1 MRSEQYEQ
9 YDYTVDQAALPNP
22 CYDGLPSATVSS
34 SAAPA
39 KRSAASF
46 LAFGVA
52 WLFGLEALLSEDE
65 N

>member
-9 YDYTVDQAALPNP
+9 FNYTDDSTALPNP
-22 CYDGLPSATVSS
+22 CYEGLPSSASS
-34 SAAPA
+34 TRPI
-39 KRSAASF
+39 ASKPSLTGF